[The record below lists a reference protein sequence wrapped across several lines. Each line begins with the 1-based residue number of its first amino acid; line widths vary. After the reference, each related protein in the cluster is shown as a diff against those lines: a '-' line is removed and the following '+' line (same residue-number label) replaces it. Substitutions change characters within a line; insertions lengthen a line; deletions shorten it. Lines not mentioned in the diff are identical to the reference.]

1 MLFTNGSDFLQ
12 DALQK
17 MRDIIQS
24 IHPLSDDEWLYFSGL
39 WIPFSAERKQV
50 ISREEEKE
58 KYLYFVIEGV
68 QRIYYYDE
76 TGKEATILFTYPP
89 SFGGILDSLLLQQ
102 FSKCRYEAVTPSV
115 FLRAPSQELQNAMD
129 RYPSINHIIRL
140 GVTAAFSGVLERLV
154 DLQCFSAE
162 ERYKKLLKRSPHI
175 LNLVPQKYLANYLGM
190 DPTNFSKLVNKVR
203 I

>member
-102 FSKCRYEAVTPSV
+102 FSKYRYEAVNPSV

-140 GVTAAFSGVLERLV
+140 GVTAALSGVLERLV

>member
-102 FSKCRYEAVTPSV
+102 FSKYRYEAVT
-115 FLRAPSQELQNAMD
+115 
-129 RYPSINHIIRL
+129 
-140 GVTAAFSGVLERLV
+140 
-154 DLQCFSAE
+154 
-162 ERYKKLLKRSPHI
+162 LL
-175 LNLVPQKYLANYLGM
+175 
-190 DPTNFSKLVNKVR
+190 FF
-203 I
+203 

>member
-1 MLFTNGSDFLQ
+1 MLFTDGSDFLQ
-12 DALQK
+12 NALQK

-24 IHPLSDDEWLYFSGL
+24 IHPVSEEEWLCFSSL
-39 WIPFSAERKQV
+39 WTPFSAERKQV

-76 TGKEATILFTYPP
+76 QGKEATILFTYPP

-102 FSKCRYEAVTPSV
+102 LSKFRYEAVTSSA
-115 FLRAPSQELQNAMD
+115 FLRAPLQELQHTME
-129 RYPSINHIIRL
+129 RYPAINHIIRL
-140 GVTAAFSGVLERLV
+140 GVTAALSGVLERLV
-154 DLQCFSAE
+154 ELQCFSAE

>member
-1 MLFTNGSDFLQ
+1 MSFTDSPDFLQ
-12 DALQK
+12 EALKK
-17 MRDIIQS
+17 MRSIVQQ
-24 IHPLSDDEWLYFSGL
+24 IHPLSEEDWIRFSGF
-39 WIPFSAERKQV
+39 WIPFSAERKQL
-50 ISREEEKE
+50 ISREEEIE

-76 TGKEATILFTYPP
+76 QGKEATILFTYPP

-102 FSKCRYEAVTPSV
+102 LSKYRYEAVTPSV
-115 FLRAPSQELQNAMD
+115 FLRAPFQELQNAME

-140 GVTAAFSGVLERLV
+140 GVTAALSGVLERLV

-175 LNLVPQKYLANYLGM
+175 LNLVPQKYLASYLGM
-190 DPTNFSKLVNKVR
+190 DPTNFSKLINRVR